1 MRKIIPTVLER
12 NINVFRKR
20 LKTFE
25 KLSKTIQIDI
35 ADGKFVKNKTIGINE
50 IKKIKSKSNLEFHLM
65 VGNPEKYIDAI
76 RKASLIAIHCEIKNP
91 EKYIEKIKN
100 KKINAGIAI
109 NPKTNV
115 KKLIPIIKKVKKI
128 IVLTVMPGWQGN
140 KFIPSALKKIKKIK
154 KLNKNITIQVDG
166 GINEKT
172 IRIAEK
178 AGADEF
184 VVGSALIKA
193 KDIKKEYELLS
204 RGARNG

>member
-109 NPKTNV
+109 NPETNA

-166 GINEKT
+166 VINEKT